1 MNIAE
6 KKTLVAAY
14 HAFFQDLMCKP
25 IRLQWDKHDYPMVL
39 QDIVLAVQKDI
50 ANLPEKRMVETGKML
65 TPVVLQFQ
73 FEDDYTLDIV
83 ADDITDVIHTMAG
96 ITLTVGA
103 YSYGF
108 LYSEN

>member
-1 MNIAE
+1 
-6 KKTLVAAY
+6 
-14 HAFFQDLMCKP
+14 MCKP

-39 QDIVLAVQKDI
+39 QGIFLAVQTEI
-50 ANLPEKRMVETGKML
+50 ANLPAKRMVETGKMY
-65 TPVVLQFQ
+65 TPTVLQFR

-108 LYSEN
+108 LYSED

>member
-1 MNIAE
+1 MG
-6 KKTLVAAY
+6 
-14 HAFFQDLMCKP
+14 KP

-39 QDIVLAVQKDI
+39 QGIFLAVQTEI
-50 ANLPEKRMVETGKML
+50 ANLPEKRMVKTGKMH
-65 TPVVLQFQ
+65 TPVVLQFR

-83 ADDITDVIHTMAG
+83 ADDITDVIPTVAG

-108 LYSEN
+108 LYSED